1 MILGLADRLAR
12 STTASGNG
20 SDPTGPSSPTGFY
33 RNALRT
39 YSRMLSRLA
48 WQDLPDSLTLVA
60 TDVEG
65 RGTEQRVFLFLAD
78 LLTLREGGSLIL
90 QLARRH
96 VLATI

>member
-1 MILGLADRLAR
+1 MTLGLADRLAR

-20 SDPTGPSSPTGFY
+20 SDPTGFY
-33 RNALRT
+33 RDALRT
-39 YSRMLSRLA
+39 YARMLSRLA
-48 WQDLPDSLTLVA
+48 WQDLPVSLTRVA
-60 TDVEG
+60 TEVDG

-78 LLTLREGGSLIL
+78 LLTLRDGGSLIL